1 MNTVWLTPLISA
13 FIGWFTTWLAFKML
27 FYPKKPI
34 NILGLK
40 IQGIFPKGRVQFAEK
55 MGTLISKE
63 LISFDDIRE
72 KINNPALLDKA
83 MPHVEARMDNFLKA
97 KLDEHLP
104 LVSMFIGKDTLANI
118 KQGISTEIRNSLPE
132 LINKLSMEMEAEIDI
147 AKIVTDKV
155 NAYDSDKLENLLN
168 AIMKKEFVYVE
179 IICGVFGFVIG
190 LLQMLFMR

>member
-1 MNTVWLTPLISA
+1 LNTIWLTPFISA

-40 IQGIFPKGRVQFAEK
+40 VQGIFPKGRGQFAEK
-55 MGTLISKE
+55 MGALISKE
-63 LISFDDIRE
+63 LISFDDIRA
-72 KINNPALLDKA
+72 KINNPALLEKA
-83 MPHVEARMDNFLKA
+83 MPHIEERMDNFLKT
-97 KLDEHLP
+97 KLNEHLP

-118 KQGISTEIRNSLPE
+118 KQGISTEIKNSLPA
-132 LINKLSMEMEAEIDI
+132 LIDKLSNEMEAELDI

-155 NAYDSDKLENLLN
+155 NAFDSDKLENLLN

-179 IICGVFGFVIG
+179 IICGVFGFLIG
-190 LLQMLFMR
+190 LVQMLFVA